1 MRILV
6 IGGGIAGL
14 TAARRLRAAGHA
26 LLVLDKGRV
35 PGGRVSTRRVT
46 GGGGATGLL
55 QFDHGAQYVTARDV
69 AFAEEVA
76 RWEAARIVRPW
87 QGRLAT
93 FDSEGRD
100 AVEDSVTRWVGV
112 PSMSA
117 IGRHLAEELDVRTST
132 RVNTL
137 TRDDRGGAWHATV
150 ATSETVG
157 PFDAVVVATPA
168 PQAVDL
174 LRDAP
179 HLAVD
184 AGAVHMHPC
193 WAVLVAFDEPVPV
206 RFDGAFVLH
215 SPLGWVSRDGSKP
228 RRARVESWVLHAS
241 GTWSAA
247 HLAEQPDTVGPFLLN
262 AFADLVPSRLPLPV
276 HLSVHRWRYAAAD
289 PPLAKGTLVDREQ
302 RIAVC
307 GDWCVGN
314 RVESA
319 YLSGCAAADALL
331 SRAG

>member
-6 IGGGIAGL
+6 IGGGVAGL
-14 TAARRLRAAGHA
+14 TAAGRLRTAGHD
-26 LLVLDKGRV
+26 LVVVDKGRV

-46 GGGGATGLL
+46 GGAGATGLL
-55 QFDHGAQYVTARDV
+55 QFDHGAQYVTAREDT
-69 AFAEEVA
+69 FAEEVA
-76 RWEAARIVRPW
+76 RWAAAGIVKPW
-87 QGRLAT
+87 RGRLAS
-93 FDSEGRD
+93 FDSEGRE
-100 AVEDSVTRWVGV
+100 AVEDTVTRWVGV

-117 IGRHLAEELDVRTST
+117 IGRHLAEGLDVRTST

-137 TRDDRGGAWHATV
+137 TRDDRSGAWHATV
-150 ATSETVG
+150 ATGDIVS

-174 LRDAP
+174 LGDAP
-179 HLAVD
+179 RLAAE

-193 WAVLVAFDEPVPV
+193 WAVLVAFEAPVPV

-215 SPLGWVSRDGSKP
+215 SPLGWVARDGSKP
-228 RRARVESWVLHAS
+228 KRARVESWVLHAS
-241 GTWSAA
+241 AAWSAA
-247 HLAEQPDTVGPFLLN
+247 HLTDQPDTVGPFLLN
-262 AFADLVPSRLPLPV
+262 AFADLVPARLPLPV
-276 HLSVHRWRYAAAD
+276 HLSVHRWRYASAD
-289 PPLAKGTLVDREQ
+289 PPIAKGMLVDHPL

-319 YLSGCAAADALL
+319 SLSGCAAADALL
-331 SRAG
+331 LSAG